1 MKEAQASGI
10 IDTDAGDTVY
20 TLTLKLSDGG
30 SHEVKLCEYL
40 KGFNALYYGSGPSL
54 YIKADALKLLIEG
67 FLFIAYICS
76 SNLIITCAENKYQSY
91 FYCVKS
97 VS

>member
-1 MKEAQASGI
+1 MLASGVPTTAVGGVFHEVRGQQRLYDLKEAQASGI

-54 YIKADALKLLIEG
+54 YIKADALKPLIE
-67 FLFIAYICS
+67 A
-76 SNLIITCAENKYQSY
+76 K
-91 FYCVKS
+91 
-97 VS
+97 